1 MCGTFVV
8 QRLWAS
14 LWLPTSSERRAAA
27 AAVTP
32 TAAAPTAAA
41 AAALLCLL
49 LLCGDSYAFSRS
61 STTCGGANLLR
72 PCSINGAAASAARAH
87 AAPIVGAAQAPGG
100 PAAAA
105 AAPAAAAAAAAAAT
119 ARKPLGTS
127 RLLHV
132 RLLCLNL
139 DAMVSFYTELL
150 GMSVLGRWGPH
161 KGATRAAPL
170 GAPPGSAE
178 ASPHLWGPLLGGQV
192 TVPGKGSLPVDAA
205 VLLGYR
211 DDEGELGPPQG
222 TPKERAPEGPPHV
235 KARGLKLELIYSKRW
250 ANQQKEVEDKAA
262 AALKEEET
270 ALHAAVTAFQR
281 HTRMRPYDHSSSS
294 NSSSSNSSSNSS
306 SGRKLL
312 PSLSRMRAFERRRGR
327 HDRGHHGYLGLTFLL
342 PSLKHLQQQRVQQT
356 GGLLL
361 NCVAKRRQVPSMIP
375 DQDARQEVWGRSCF
389 LLDPDGNGVEVE
401 ELNSSSS
408 CSSIGRREQERRQE
422 TVLNTWHSYMAE
434 QEADIKRQ
442 QAKQQLLQQL
452 ASVDAQLQQ
461 QQPQR
466 QQQQQQEQRAVL
478 KQQQQELQKQ
488 LKIFE
493 DQQRVLDELEQQ
505 QRRQQQEKEASAA
518 GAAVQH
524 KGPLSPRLQKIRLYT
539 SSHVRADR
547 FFGTTMQMHHWQH
560 CCCCYCCCCCCGCC
574 CSVAILLRYK
584 SHLLERL
591 HPWTRFAATSRT
603 FACEAEALAAKAAAS
618 EGAAAAAA
626 AAAAAQAAAGEE
638 GLYGGGSTVPTEWEG
653 PAATDLPAAAAEVFR
668 TEAAERAVPQ
678 LQVVYAYD
686 EDVGSIPT
694 KPKISQYNKHSLIFL
709 VSINLNSLR
718 RRGGAGNRS
727 RNLLAPGLQ
736 RLHLA
741 LIAAS
746 AALRACCACK
756 VSVHPS
762 FLHIAFAVEDVSAA
776 ADSIDAADAAAA
788 AVAAASAAAEASAQ
802 KAEESCKP
810 CSSGP
815 GTATAARAAQI
826 VADAEDELQQ
836 TEILEHKDSECLLR
850 NFDGFPILL
859 VTEGQAAAYYG
870 ALASQLSSPKT
881 HAGG

>member
-1 MCGTFVV
+1 MGGTSGGGRFGGGSWHPDL
-8 QRLWAS
+8 R
-14 LWLPTSSERRAAA
+14 ERRGPAAA
-27 AAVTP
+27 
-32 TAAAPTAAA
+32 TAAA

-49 LLCGDSYAFSRS
+49 LLCGDSYAFSRPS
-61 STTCGGANLLR
+61 PTAAGLLMR
-72 PCSINGAAASAARAH
+72 SCSINRAAASTARAH
-87 AAPIVGAAQAPGG
+87 AAPIVRAGEE
-100 PAAAA
+100 
-105 AAPAAAAAAAAAAT
+105 PAAAAAAAAAAV
-119 ARKPLGTS
+119 RKPLGTS

-139 DAMVSFYTELL
+139 DAMISFYTQLL

-161 KGATRAAPL
+161 EGAPRGAPL
-170 GAPPGSAE
+170 GVPPQFAE
-178 ASPHLWGPLLGGQV
+178 ASPHLWGPLLDGNVTLPGQ
-192 TVPGKGSLPVDAA
+192 GSLPVDAA

-211 DDEGELGPPQG
+211 DDEGEARAQQGPPIEG
-222 TPKERAPEGPPHV
+222 APGGPPSM
-235 KARGLKLELIYSKRW
+235 KARGLKLELIYSGQW
-250 ANQQKEVEDKAA
+250 AKQQKEVEDKAA
-262 AALKEEET
+262 AALKEEEA
-270 ALHAAVTAFQR
+270 ALHAAVAAFQR
-281 HTRMRPYDHSSSS
+281 HSRMRVDDHSSNGS
-294 NSSSSNSSSNSS
+294 NSSR
-306 SGRKLL
+306 SGSGTKLL

-342 PSLKHLQQQRVQQT
+342 PSLQHLQQQRVQQT

-401 ELNSSSS
+401 ELSSSSS
-408 CSSIGRREQERRQE
+408 CSSIGRRERERREE

-442 QAKQQLLQQL
+442 QTKQQLLQQL

-461 QQPQR
+461 QQ
-466 QQQQQQEQRAVL
+466 QQARL
-478 KQQQQELQKQ
+478 KQQRQELQKQ
-488 LKIFE
+488 LKAFE
-493 DQQRVLDELEQQ
+493 DQQRVLDELEQH
-505 QRRQQQEKEASAA
+505 QRQQQQEKEASAA

-524 KGPLSPRLQKIRLYT
+524 KGSLSPRLQKIRLYA
-539 SSHVRADR
+539 SSHLRADR
-547 FFGTTMQMHHWQH
+547 FFGTTMQMH
-560 CCCCYCCCCCCGCC
+560 
-574 CSVAILLRYK
+574 LLRYK

-603 FACEAEALAAKAAAS
+603 FACENEALAAKAAAS

-626 AAAAAQAAAGEE
+626 SAAAAQAAAGEE

-686 EDVGSIPT
+686 EDV
-694 KPKISQYNKHSLIFL
+694 
-709 VSINLNSLR
+709 
-718 RRGGAGNRS
+718 
-727 RNLLAPGLQ
+727 
-736 RLHLA
+736 
-741 LIAAS
+741 
-746 AALRACCACK
+746 

-776 ADSIDAADAAAA
+776 ANSIAAADAEAAAA
-788 AVAAASAAAEASAQ
+788 AAAAATAEASAP
-802 KAEESCKP
+802 KTEWSCKP
-810 CSSGP
+810 CSGGGDP
-815 GTATAARAAQI
+815 AAAAGAAQI

-836 TEILEHKDSECLLR
+836 TEILDRRDSECLLR

-859 VTEGQAAAYYG
+859 TTQAQADAYYG
-870 ALASQLSSPKT
+870 ALASQVSSPKT
-881 HAGG
+881 HARG

>member
-1 MCGTFVV
+1 MGETSVG
-8 QRLWAS
+8 QRLRGS
-14 LWLPTSSERRAAA
+14 LRHSTSRGKRAAA
-27 AAVTP
+27 A
-32 TAAAPTAAA
+32 TAAATT

-49 LLCGDSYAFSRS
+49 ILCGDSYAFSRPS
-61 STTCGGANLLR
+61 PTPAGPLLL
-72 PCSINGAAASAARAH
+72 PCSISRAAGSAARAH
-87 AAPIVGAAQAPGG
+87 GRTTVEAAQAAAT
-100 PAAAA
+100 PAVTAE
-105 AAPAAAAAAAAAAT
+105 AAAT
-119 ARKPLGTS
+119 RKPLGTS

-139 DAMVSFYTELL
+139 DAMINFYTELL

-161 KGATRAAPL
+161 KGA
-170 GAPPGSAE
+170 PPGGGPLRGAFHESAE
-178 ASPHLWGPLLGGQV
+178 ASPHLWGPLVDGQV
-192 TVPGKGSLPVDAA
+192 TVPGRGSLSVDAA
-205 VLLGYR
+205 VLLGYE
-211 DDEGELGPPQG
+211 DNEGEAEAQQGPPTG
-222 TPKERAPEGPPHV
+222 GGPRGAPHTIG
-235 KARGLKLELIYSKRW
+235 RGLKLELIYSRQW
-250 ANQQKEVEDKAA
+250 AKQQKEVEDKAA
-262 AALKEEET
+262 AALKEEEA
-270 ALHAAVTAFQR
+270 ALHAAVAAFQR
-281 HTRMRPYDHSSSS
+281 RTHSSSS
-294 NSSSSNSSSNSS
+294 SSESIESS
-306 SGRKLL
+306 SGSKLL

-327 HDRGHHGYLGLTFLL
+327 HDRGHHGFLGLTFLL
-342 PSLKHLQQQRVQQT
+342 PSLQHLQQQRVQQT

-401 ELNSSSS
+401 ELSSSSS
-408 CSSIGRREQERRQE
+408 CSSIGRREKERRQE

-442 QAKQQLLQQL
+442 QTKQQLQQQL
-452 ASVDAQLQQ
+452 ASVEAQLQQ
-461 QQPQR
+461 QQ
-466 QQQQQQEQRAVL
+466 QQQQQRQQEELVKL

-488 LKIFE
+488 LKAFE

-539 SSHVRADR
+539 SSHVKADR
-547 FFGTTMQMHHWQH
+547 FFGSTMQMH
-560 CCCCYCCCCCCGCC
+560 
-574 CSVAILLRYK
+574 LLRYK

-603 FACEAEALAAKAAAS
+603 FACEADALAAKAAAS

-686 EDVGSIPT
+686 EDV
-694 KPKISQYNKHSLIFL
+694 
-709 VSINLNSLR
+709 
-718 RRGGAGNRS
+718 
-727 RNLLAPGLQ
+727 
-736 RLHLA
+736 
-741 LIAAS
+741 
-746 AALRACCACK
+746 

-776 ADSIDAADAAAA
+776 ADSIAAADAAA
-788 AVAAASAAAEASAQ
+788 AVAAAAAAAAGASAP
-802 KAEESCKP
+802 KAQESCKP
-810 CSSGP
+810 CSGGA
-815 GTATAARAAQI
+815 GTAAAAAAGGAAQI

-836 TEILEHKDSECLLR
+836 TETLDRRDKEYLFR

-859 VTEGQAAAYYG
+859 VDQGQAAAYYK
-870 ALASQLSSPKT
+870 ALARQASSPKT
-881 HAGG
+881 HARG